1 MYQLLL
7 DRFGPRA
14 AHWGT
19 VAWYAALLALV
30 LFSFNTP
37 GTEFRYGNL

>member
-1 MYQLLL
+1 MYQFLL

-19 VAWYAALLALV
+19 VAWYAVLLALV
-30 LFSFNTP
+30 FLSFNTP
-37 GTEFRYGNL
+37 AAEFRYGHL